1 MRYFNAN
8 IKVGLSIDFNTV
20 ISQSFYACIVVFV
33 SKQQSIERSWWFPIT
48 ASFES
53 QETGA
58 VF

>member
-33 SKQQSIERSWWFPIT
+33 SKQQSIEHS
-48 ASFES
+48 
-53 QETGA
+53 
-58 VF
+58 